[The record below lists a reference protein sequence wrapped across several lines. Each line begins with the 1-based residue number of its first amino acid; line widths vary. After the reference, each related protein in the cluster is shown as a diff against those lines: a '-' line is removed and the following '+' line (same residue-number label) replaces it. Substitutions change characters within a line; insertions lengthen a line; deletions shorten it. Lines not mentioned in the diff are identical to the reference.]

1 MMQKTHSILTIIEGG
16 IFTTQPFFCYSS
28 DSEPEYRAIL
38 EASFKFKPGAFACR
52 VVWERKFDLHH
63 KLCTGKV
70 GSKGILALRTI
81 LNPFSVNN
89 RKNMFVYEDKSGN
102 GSHVFYVR

>member
-1 MMQKTHSILTIIEGG
+1 M
-16 IFTTQPFFCYSS
+16 C
-28 DSEPEYRAIL
+28 A
-38 EASFKFKPGAFACR
+38 
-52 VVWERKFDLHH
+52 
-63 KLCTGKV
+63 GKV

-102 GSHVFYVR
+102 GSHVFYLRCVLEFVCMCVCVCVCVCVFSCVLGVLCVHGVV